1 MITLKKAIKESLYQ
15 VLKERYPLERDDLDL
30 SYPPD
35 IKMGDLA
42 LSFPFKLAK
51 KLKKNPRTIAQ
62 ETSSLLS
69 SIESIYKVEVA
80 GGGYINLFINR
91 ENFFFKRLSTLE
103 ESELNPE
110 EEKVIIE
117 HTSINPNKAA
127 HIGHLR
133 NSCLGDTLVRCQ
145 KYKGENVEIQN
156 YIDDT
161 GVQVADVVFGFLEIE
176 KKDLKEIKKIK
187 GKFDYFC
194 WDLYSKTTQFLH
206 QNPEAQ
212 ERKAEILKRIE
223 QGKNPEKDMAFYIS
237 RRILKDHLQTMHRMG
252 IVYDLQVCES
262 DIIHLKFWANAFELL
277 KEKGAAYFVDQGKHQ
292 GCWVIKLKGKNDQ
305 EKILVRSNNTITY
318 VGKDIAYQLWKFGLL
333 DIDFFYKPFV
343 KQNKKTVWITS
354 SIKTT
359 HKPDFGNASRV
370 YNVIDIRQ
378 SYPQKVVVQGL
389 RSLKFEKQAEKSTH
403 FSYEMVALS
412 SNSLK
417 EMGYEVSED
426 EKKKDFLEVSGRK
439 GLGIKADDLIDKL
452 EQKALNEVKKR
463 NPDWTHQKKTE
474 TAKKIA
480 CGALRYFMMKFAR
493 NSLIV
498 FDFEDVLN
506 FEGET
511 GPYLQYS
518 LVRINSIFSNL
529 EKRKDISKQDIL
541 SNITTH
547 EISLDL
553 MTDKEQNDFW
563 ELILYASKLDEEVL
577 HSINSLEFLHLAKFT
592 FNLCQKF
599 NTYYHKY
606 SIIKEKNKSLRNIRI
621 LTIHYIYKQL
631 TKALELMGI
640 PRLERM

>member
-1 MITLKKAIKESLYQ
+1 MIQLKSKLKKNIYQ
-15 VLKERYPLERDDLDL
+15 ALKQKYPISQNDLDL

-51 KLKKNPRTIAQ
+51 KLKKNPRKIAE
-62 ETSSLLS
+62 ETASLLS
-69 SIESIYKVEVA
+69 SLENFHKVEVA

-91 ENFFFKRLSTLE
+91 KDFFLNKLHTAE
-103 ESELNPE
+103 ESALSPE
-110 EEKVIIE
+110 EKKIIIE

-145 KYKGENVEIQN
+145 KYKGEKVEIQN

-176 KKDLKEIKKIK
+176 KKNLKEIKNIK
-187 GKFDYFC
+187 GKFDYYC
-194 WDLYSKTTQFLH
+194 WDIYTKTSQFLH
-206 QNPEAQ
+206 QNPETQ

-223 QGKNPEKDMAFYIS
+223 DGKKPESEIAFFIS
-237 RRILKDHLQTMHRMG
+237 RRILKDHLKTMHRLG
-252 IVYDLQVCES
+252 VEYDLQVCES
-262 DIIHLKFWANAFELL
+262 DIIHLKFWSSAFKLL
-277 KEKGAAYFVDQGKHQ
+277 KEKGAAYYVDQGKHK
-292 GCWVIKLKGKNDQ
+292 GCWVIKLKGKTDQ
-305 EKILVRSNNTITY
+305 EKILVRSNNTVTY

-333 DIDFFYKPFV
+333 DNDFFYKPFI
-343 KQNKKTVWITS
+343 KQNHLTVWITS
-354 SIKTT
+354 SIKTP
-359 HKPDFGNASRV
+359 HKHDFGNASRV

-389 RSLKFEKQAEKSTH
+389 KSLKFKEQAAKSIH

-417 EMGYEVSED
+417 ELGYEVSED
-426 EKKKDFLEVSGRK
+426 EKKRDFLEVSGRK
-439 GLGIKADDLIDKL
+439 GLGIKADDLIDRL
-452 EQKALNEVKKR
+452 EQKALEEVEKR
-463 NPDWTHQKKTE
+463 NLDWSVQRKTE

-480 CGALRYFMMKFAR
+480 CGALRYFMLKFAR

-511 GPYLQYS
+511 GPYLQYT
-518 LVRINSIFSNL
+518 LVRINSIFSKL
-529 EKRKDISKQDIL
+529 AQRKIIKKQDIPSKISSDKFNL
-541 SNITTH
+541 DSMSH
-547 EISLDL
+547 E
-553 MTDKEQNDFW
+553 EQDDFW

-577 HSINSLEFLHLAKFT
+577 HSITSLEFLHLAKFT
-592 FNLCQKF
+592 FNLSQKF
-599 NTYYHKY
+599 NAFYHKY
-606 SIIKEKNKSLRNIRI
+606 PIIQEKNESLRNSRI
-621 LTIHYIYKQL
+621 LTIYYIHKIL
-631 TKALELMGI
+631 KKSLDLMGI
-640 PRLERM
+640 PQLERM